1 MGGWGGKKRKRGRGG
16 WQNGVGGEKGREGDT
31 GNGGGGERKKVRQE

>member
-1 MGGWGGKKRKRGRGG
+1 MGREKEKKRERGVAEWG
-16 WQNGVGGEKGREGDT
+16 GGEKGREGDT